1 MESTLNNVM
10 YHVRILY
17 PKKEWSEGANTPR
30 DHRLF
35 NTCFNMTLEQ
45 ISLLVMKIRWV
56 WGENIK
62 RMWNVKYLLWTL
74 SYLKRYP
81 TYDQLECELG
91 HDKNNRKVDYVYC
104 TSYCRNW
111 HGEWCGEKKLS
122 HSISSRLTS
131 RTDSRAV
138 LLRKMYL

>member
-1 MESTLNNVM
+1 MESTLKNVM

-17 PKKEWSEGANTPR
+17 PKKEWSEGGNTPR

-56 WGENIK
+56 WGGNMK
-62 RMWNVKYLLWTL
+62 QRWNAKYLLWTL

-81 TYDQLECELG
+81 TYDQLECDIG
-91 HDKNNRKVDYVYC
+91 HDKKTIEKWIMYTVDLIAEIGMV
-104 TSYCRNW
+104 S
-111 HGEWCGEKKLS
+111 GVEKKNC
-122 HSISSRLTS
+122 LTEF
-131 RTDSRAV
+131 V
-138 LLRKMYL
+138 LD

>member
-30 DHRLF
+30 DVRLF

-56 WGENIK
+56 WGDNIK
-62 RMWNVKYLLWTL
+62 KGWNAKHLLWTL

-81 TYDQLECELG
+81 TYDQLECDIG
-91 HDKNNRKVDYVYC
+91 HDKKTIEKWIMYTVDLIAEIGMVSGVENKNC
-104 TSYCRNW
+104 
-111 HGEWCGEKKLS
+111 
-122 HSISSRLTS
+122 LTEF
-131 RTDSRAV
+131 V
-138 LLRKMYL
+138 LD